1 VALSLRG
8 ATPPPETGA
17 LPRANGSPGRTTKE
31 SAMNIRPED
40 IANALVTMTFAVA
53 SVAMWVVVFVAA

>member
-1 VALSLRG
+1 
-8 ATPPPETGA
+8 
-17 LPRANGSPGRTTKE
+17 
-31 SAMNIRPED
+31 MNIRPED